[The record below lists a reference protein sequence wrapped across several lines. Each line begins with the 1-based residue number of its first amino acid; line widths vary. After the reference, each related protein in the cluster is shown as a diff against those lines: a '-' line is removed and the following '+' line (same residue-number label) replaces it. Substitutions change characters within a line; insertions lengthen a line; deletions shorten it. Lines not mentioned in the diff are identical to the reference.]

1 MADKEKDQE
10 KANKDHRSDEMNPNN
25 PACQAR
31 MDHQANQ
38 GNRDSE
44 AFQAVRDNRANQLNP
59 KHHEYKGGRQ
69 DDQDDETVPKT
80 EAQWLC
86 GRCWRVSTNTHQK
99 LIGVVLSV
107 KACPHCRRKVQL
119 LQKSATVAEFG
130 DCRTFL
136 RQCGPC
142 VFSVI

>member
-1 MADKEKDQE
+1 MYSLVALIYVSHRETCTVFGVNCSRTDRETACQISNTEKMADKEKDQE

-44 AFQAVRDNRANQLNP
+44 ASQAVRDNRANQLNP

-80 EAQWLC
+80 EAQ
-86 GRCWRVSTNTHQK
+86 
-99 LIGVVLSV
+99 
-107 KACPHCRRKVQL
+107 
-119 LQKSATVAEFG
+119 
-130 DCRTFL
+130 
-136 RQCGPC
+136 
-142 VFSVI
+142 